1 MKVIALIVQSINGRI
16 TKGSDEKVYQWT
28 SGEDKEHLKQMT
40 SKASL
45 IVMGSTTY
53 EAFKKYIQLSPNTLR
68 MVMTSQPEK
77 YKDDIVIGQLEFVN
91 KSPKE
96 LVEKY
101 EKKGYK
107 ELLLLGGS
115 KIYSSF
121 LEAGLLNELLITI
134 EPVLFGTGTP
144 FIESHK
150 HVSLKLVSI
159 EKLNDKGT
167 LLLKYSVYPS

>member
-28 SGEDKEHLKQMT
+28 SGEDKEHLKKMT
-40 SKASL
+40 YK
-45 IVMGSTTY
+45 
-53 EAFKKYIQLSPNTLR
+53 AFKKYIQLSPNTLR